1 MHIKSW
7 ARMIMPTK
15 VPGSLARPGTS
26 LGAYA
31 LRLNPLVLADSTP
44 TSGKETDVGHAKV
57 KTGEA

>member
-1 MHIKSW
+1 
-7 ARMIMPTK
+7 MIMPTK

-44 TSGKETDVGHAKV
+44 TSGKETDVVHAKV